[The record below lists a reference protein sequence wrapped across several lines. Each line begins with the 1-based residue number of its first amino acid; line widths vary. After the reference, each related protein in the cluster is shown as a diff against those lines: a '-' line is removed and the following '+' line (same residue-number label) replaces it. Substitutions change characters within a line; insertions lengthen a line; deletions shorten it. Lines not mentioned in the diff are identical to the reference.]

1 MRFDDGKVSAKFLR
15 WKIFQ
20 AFNYLTRERDGS
32 ELKRK
37 YCEYV
42 KNKKKKKNTRK
53 KIIE

>member
-1 MRFDDGKVSAKFLR
+1 MEKYR

-32 ELKRK
+32 ELKLLKRK

-42 KNKKKKKNTRK
+42 KSKKKKTRVK
-53 KIIE
+53 K